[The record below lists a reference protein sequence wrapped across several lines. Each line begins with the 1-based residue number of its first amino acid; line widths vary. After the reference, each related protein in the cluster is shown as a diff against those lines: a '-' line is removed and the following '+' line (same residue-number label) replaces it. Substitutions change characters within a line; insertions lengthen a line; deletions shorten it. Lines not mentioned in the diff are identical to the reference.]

1 MSIVYRFQW
10 ITLQVEAVTY
20 NPNSDPYYPGMG
32 PTENRSKKWPHYYS
46 KEGFTTM
53 NDLYFRIRAKGF
65 TGHGVED
72 ILACLTYDGK
82 CDCEYCGGYQ
92 IRLFDNVSNTFTM
105 CHALSKNAAKKL
117 VKAAKIAVENNLTLP
132 QDPHGFQTADWYIEG
147 YSKR

>member
-1 MSIVYRFQW
+1 
-10 ITLQVEAVTY
+10 
-20 NPNSDPYYPGMG
+20 
-32 PTENRSKKWPHYYS
+32 
-46 KEGFTTM
+46 M

-92 IRLFDNVSNTFTM
+92 IRLFDSASNTFTM

-117 VKAAKIAVENNLTLP
+117 VKAAKICTENNLTLP
-132 QDPHGFQTADWYIEG
+132 QNPCGFQTADWYILG